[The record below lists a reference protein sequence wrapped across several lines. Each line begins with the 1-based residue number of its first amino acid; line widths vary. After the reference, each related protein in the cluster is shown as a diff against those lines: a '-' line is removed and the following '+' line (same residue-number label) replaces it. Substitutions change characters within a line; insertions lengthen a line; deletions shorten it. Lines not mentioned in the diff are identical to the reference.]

1 MESMFVLIIVIH
13 RKSQDLVLMQF
24 KNIYIQWPSS
34 ALINEYS
41 YSNSIQDV
49 FDNSLI
55 HQCSTCRHQL
65 MLIAKYVLQCMYIPY
80 LHEVK
85 NCKWYP
91 IINIPWIFAISKFE
105 NWNTSLGY
113 CDVACCIMFKM
124 VNNVFLSI
132 YTKTRCTIEMFSE
145 MHQ

>member
-1 MESMFVLIIVIH
+1 MLSTVKVKTLYKCISKAYIFNNRL
-13 RKSQDLVLMQF
+13 LNWWT
-24 KNIYIQWPSS
+24 NIPLDNIS
-34 ALINEYS
+34 
-41 YSNSIQDV
+41 SIQDV
-49 FDNSLI
+49 FDHLVL
-55 HQCSTCRHQL
+55 HRCSTCRHYF
-65 MLIAKYVLQCMYIPY
+65 MLIAKYVLQCMSYV